1 MESIKTILDNW
12 AIDRE
17 KVLIDNYHKK
27 GLKASGNFERTLH
40 HTTTE
45 KELNIIGQLYTGAM
59 VLGRKPTRK
68 GTEPGELKA
77 IIRKWIDDKGI
88 SPKDGISKDSLA
100 FLITRKIHRDGIK
113 VPNNYGN
120 DGRLLLDTF
129 TKESVATLMGQ
140 ISKNYITTIKSE
152 IQTTWLQQ

>member
-1 MESIKTILDNW
+1 MESIKQILEEW

-45 KELNIIGQLYTGAM
+45 NELNIIGQLYTGAL
-59 VLGRKPTRK
+59 VLGRKQNTK
-68 GTEPGELKA
+68 QDTESL
-77 IIRKWIDDKGI
+77 RKWVGWAGSTFLKDWVQDKGL
-88 SPKDGISKDSLA
+88 SLNSYA
-100 FLITRKIHRDGIK
+100 VAWSIARKGIK
-113 VPNNYGN
+113 VPNQHN

-140 ISKNYITTIKSE
+140 ISKNYITTIKSD
-152 IQTTWLQQ
+152 IQESWLK